1 MIGSNKEKKKER
13 IISMFDDMTDD
24 FFEDDLFEDGDA
36 LVENDIDDDIEA
48 LIFNDNP
55 YAQAENDMLGIF

>member
-1 MIGSNKEKKKER
+1 
-13 IISMFDDMTDD
+13 MFDDMTDD